1 MDDLGANTT
10 VSYDRGF
17 SPSSGFTTYNI
28 IDKNMRKRKVWAIPL
43 EERRLQIGVPLNKG
57 FNEFVRVE
65 KDDDTTN
72 EYKVTGVFTIE
83 VFQAILRELPFKVE
97 PIFHTLFSSANT
109 TKKVLLRI
117 MTVFLRGFLTRL
129 V

>member
-1 MDDLGANTT
+1 MNL
-10 VSYDRGF
+10 
-17 SPSSGFTTYNI
+17 
-28 IDKNMRKRKVWAIPL
+28 L
-43 EERRLQIGVPLNKG
+43 
-57 FNEFVRVE
+57 RVE